1 MSKLVLHMSLPTI
14 IGLASVAFCILIYFL
29 ESSITERQQ
38 KKLLKQIE
46 EERRQKR
53 KKK

>member
-14 IGLASVAFCILIYFL
+14 IGLAAFAFCLLIYFI
-29 ESSITERQQ
+29 EYSVTKRQQ
-38 KKLLKQIE
+38 EKLLKQIE